1 MSEPAKD
8 EAELIERMADTLRAC
23 VAEDKFGYSG
33 LQTGSL
39 ICVKNQLTV

>member
-8 EAELIERMADTLRAC
+8 DAELIERMAHTLRTC
-23 VAEDKFGYSG
+23 VAEDKCSYSG